1 MQPLSSPEAVV
12 ARASSPAV
20 ATAADAQHLLR
31 PILRSGSGV
40 FGSNQRL
47 VDAVTTPLLLK
58 TVVAGRLKPKQLVTH
73 HFTLAEILS
82 AYATFGN
89 AGKERALKVMVTNP

>member
-1 MQPLSSPEAVV
+1 
-12 ARASSPAV
+12 
-20 ATAADAQHLLR
+20 
-31 PILRSGSGV
+31 
-40 FGSNQRL
+40 
-47 VDAVTTPLLLK
+47 LLLK

-73 HFTLAEILS
+73 HFKLAEILS